1 MPQFTTA
8 IIVLALA
15 TAATYSLATLWLINS
30 LAKHA
35 PPSNAP
41 IAIGFAAMLLH
52 SGALFITGLDSG
64 GLSSSFFDAVSLT
77 ALIVVTATMTSQA
90 SQRWLTLLIPV
101 YAFAGLCVISA
112 ALFGHHSPINAGSV
126 GLLAHIISSIVAYSI
141 LCLAALYALVLF
153 AADKSLRSGTSGIWL
168 QALPPLQ
175 SLENHLFHLITLSW
189 AIMSLA
195 IISGG
200 LSIDNVFEQHLVHKT
215 VFTLISWGLL
225 SALLLGRRLHGWRGR
240 AAARWTVG
248 AFAALVLAYFGSK
261 FMLDI
266 VLQRL

>member
-1 MPQFTTA
+1 
-8 IIVLALA
+8 
-15 TAATYSLATLWLINS
+15 
-30 LAKHA
+30 
-35 PPSNAP
+35 
-41 IAIGFAAMLLH
+41 
-52 SGALFITGLDSG
+52 
-64 GLSSSFFDAVSLT
+64 
-77 ALIVVTATMTSQA
+77 
-90 SQRWLTLLIPV
+90 
-101 YAFAGLCVISA
+101 
-112 ALFGHHSPINAGSV
+112 
-126 GLLAHIISSIVAYSI
+126 
-141 LCLAALYALVLF
+141 VLF

-175 SLENHLFHLITLSW
+175 SLESHLFHLITLSW
-189 AIMSLA
+189 AMMSLA

-240 AAARWTVG
+240 TAARWTVG
-248 AFAALVLAYFGSK
+248 AFAALALAYFGSK